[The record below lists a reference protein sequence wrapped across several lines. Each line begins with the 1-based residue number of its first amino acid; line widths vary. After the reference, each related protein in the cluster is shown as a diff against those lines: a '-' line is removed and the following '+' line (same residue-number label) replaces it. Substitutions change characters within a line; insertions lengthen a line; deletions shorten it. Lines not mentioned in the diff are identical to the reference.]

1 MVPFQTK
8 AMLVATLLV
17 AAACLASGFAPGPG
31 GAFLARGQRQASCA
45 AVPLRRMISAPA
57 LRPSIFSLMAKEEGT
72 EESKEEAAE
81 PTAEE
86 SKEEAPAEPEVRRSP
101 GASRAAP
108 AGRLCDSVV
117 LRPLRYQWFGLLCP
131 HRRRLLRSW
140 SGSPQSACCDPPCG
154 LRCDRALDACSVHI
168 A

>member
-1 MVPFQTK
+1 MGRGLQRSTK
-8 AMLVATLLV
+8 TLEAEKAAEL
-17 AAACLASGFAPGPG
+17 AAA
-31 GAFLARGQRQASCA
+31 AREAREEMGRQLA
-45 AVPLRRMISAPA
+45 AVRAQ
-57 LRPSIFSLMAKEEGT
+57 
-72 EESKEEAAE
+72 
-81 PTAEE
+81 AEE

-131 HRRRLLRSW
+131 RRRHLLRSW

-154 LRCDRALDACSVHI
+154 LR
-168 A
+168 